1 MHYLLMFR
9 SSFPDG
15 PPAGQPIMIK
25 VGGGYVCDSHL
36 IAYLFFLSSFPV
48 LPLFRHGLRVSSCL
62 LALSSCLRI
71 GICSSARAF
80 AFLLLQNP
88 FQSVLGLRVVLS
100 CVLGYLTRYV
110 LHVNTCPFTVYMVW
124 ILHLH
129 SIWPALFSRNLCC
142 GPWYLSWLYVTTWL
156 SLRAYYHDHC
166 PRQRSHLK
174 QPYRLSLLFLSRC
187 SVIMYFLLF
196 PMSIYVL

>member
-1 MHYLLMFR
+1 MLAFGLPSPNFLT
-9 SSFPDG
+9 
-15 PPAGQPIMIK
+15 PPIHNT
-25 VGGGYVCDSHL
+25 S
-36 IAYLFFLSSFPV
+36 
-48 LPLFRHGLRVSSCL
+48 
-62 LALSSCLRI
+62 SSCLRI

-156 SLRAYYHDHC
+156 CLRAYYHDHC

-174 QPYRLSLLFLSRC
+174 QPYRLSLLFYHVVPSSCISYC
-187 SVIMYFLLF
+187 SL
-196 PMSIYVL
+196 